1 VHCLAGTVLFHDH
14 GSSFVSRL
22 DELRFIA
29 RIAQRYYVDGHRQ
42 SAIARDLRMS
52 QATVSRMLKRAHDE
66 GIVRISLSAPSGTYP
81 ELEGRIREDYR
92 VPEVM
97 VIDCSEDS
105 EGAIM
110 ARIGEAAAH
119 FLETTLQ
126 DDEIIGISSWSQ
138 TILKMIDNI
147 HPMKQSKAK
156 LVVQMLGGIGNPNVQ
171 KHATNLTTRLSQ
183 LTGAEPMIL
192 SAPAVAASRE
202 AKLVL
207 LGDSFVRD
215 TMEQFENISLAI
227 VGIGAVEPSSML
239 AQSGNIFSE
248 AELNQL
254 TEGGAVAELGQQFLD
269 SNGAAV
275 VTPLTERVI
284 GIRLDQLQ
292 KVPRV
297 VALAGGKKK
306 SEAIR
311 AVLKS
316 GIVDVLITDKFTA
329 ARLVGDENLEATNAS
344 DQFESAP

>member
-1 VHCLAGTVLFHDH
+1 M
-14 GSSFVSRL
+14 SRL

-29 RIAQRYYVDGHRQ
+29 RVAQRYYVDGHRQ
-42 SAIARDLRMS
+42 SAIAQDLRMS

-81 ELEGRIREDYR
+81 DLEGRIREEYQ

-97 VIDCSEDS
+97 VVDCTQDADD
-105 EGAIM
+105 AIM
-110 ARIGEAAAH
+110 SRIGEAAAH

-126 DDEIIGISSWSQ
+126 DGEIIGISSWSQ

-147 HPMKQSKAK
+147 HPMKQSKAR

-192 SAPAVAASRE
+192 NAPAVAASRE

-207 LGDSFVRD
+207 LGDSFVRN
-215 TMEQFENISLAI
+215 TMEQFENITLAI

-248 AELNQL
+248 AELHQL
-254 TEGGAVAELGQQFLD
+254 TEGGAVAEIGQQFLD
-269 SNGAAV
+269 RNGKAV
-275 VTPLTERVI
+275 VTPLSERVI
-284 GIRLDQLQ
+284 GMRLDQLQ
-292 KVPRV
+292 DVPRV

-316 GIVDVLITDKFTA
+316 GVVDILITDKFTA
-329 ARLVGDENLEATNAS
+329 ARLVGDTDVEPTEAGE
-344 DQFESAP
+344 QFERTP

>member
-1 VHCLAGTVLFHDH
+1 L
-14 GSSFVSRL
+14 SRL

-52 QATVSRMLKRAHDE
+52 QATVSRMVRRAHEE

-81 ELEGRIREDYR
+81 ELEAQIRQRYQ

-97 VIDCSEDS
+97 VVDCAEDND
-105 EGAIM
+105 GAIM

-119 FLETTLQ
+119 FFETTLQ
-126 DDEIIGISSWSQ
+126 EGEVIGISSWSQ

-147 HPMKQSKAK
+147 HPMKQTSAK

-192 SAPAVAASRE
+192 NAPAVAASRE

-207 LGDSFVRD
+207 LGDSFVRE
-215 TMEQFENISLAI
+215 TMDQFENITLAI

-248 AELNQL
+248 AELHQL
-254 TEGGAVAELGQQFLD
+254 TEGGAVAEIGQQFLD
-269 SNGAAV
+269 QQGALV

-284 GIRLDQLQ
+284 GMRLDQLQ

-297 VALAGGKKK
+297 VALAGGNKK

-316 GIVDVLITDKFTA
+316 GVVDVLITDRFTA
-329 ARLVGDENLEATNAS
+329 DRLAETEDDGS
-344 DQFESAP
+344 DGTDQQFEETS